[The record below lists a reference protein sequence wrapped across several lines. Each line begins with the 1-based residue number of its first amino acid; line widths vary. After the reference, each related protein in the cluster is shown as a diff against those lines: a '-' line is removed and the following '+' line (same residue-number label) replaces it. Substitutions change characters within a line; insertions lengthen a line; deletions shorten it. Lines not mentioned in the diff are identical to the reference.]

1 MDNPNIEKLNGLNA
15 SQLEELV
22 NQAIKKID
30 GRRLHAK
37 EKEVRKAI
45 DENKVILARRGINK
59 RAFVVRCSG
68 LDGSGKSYLSKIKSL
83 DIKYMNK
90 SHLVY
95 GEYDIVL
102 EFEVYNPQNLT
113 PIFKSIREIDGV
125 NSLKNYVAN
134 EKFDF

>member
-1 MDNPNIEKLNGLNA
+1 
-15 SQLEELV
+15 
-22 NQAIKKID
+22 
-30 GRRLHAK
+30 
-37 EKEVRKAI
+37 
-45 DENKVILARRGINK
+45 
-59 RAFVVRCSG
+59 
-68 LDGSGKSYLSKIKSL
+68 
-83 DIKYMNK
+83 MNK

-102 EFEVYNPQNLT
+102 EFEVYNPQNLA

>member
-1 MDNPNIEKLNGLNA
+1 MQMYAMIGVRQTKLKSVL
-15 SQLEELV
+15 SMIKQLKFIKNV
-22 NQAIKKID
+22 NT
-30 GRRLHAK
+30 
-37 EKEVRKAI
+37 
-45 DENKVILARRGINK
+45 
-59 RAFVVRCSG
+59 
-68 LDGSGKSYLSKIKSL
+68 
-83 DIKYMNK
+83 
-90 SHLVY
+90 VY